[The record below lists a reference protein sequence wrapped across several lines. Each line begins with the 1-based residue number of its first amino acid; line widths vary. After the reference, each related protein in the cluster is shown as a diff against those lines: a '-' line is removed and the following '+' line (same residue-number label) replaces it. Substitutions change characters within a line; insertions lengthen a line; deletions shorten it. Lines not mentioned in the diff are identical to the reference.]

1 MELLIATHEGLAA
14 GLMSAHDMLAGKN
27 DQILTIELNDTGIR
41 DFKARFAKVMNK
53 YQNSQILVL
62 NSQIL
67 VLTDLKNGTPHLV
80 ASEYEDMYP
89 ERIRVVSGVNLPMV
103 LELSQKMINASLNES
118 TEKAIQIG
126 RSQIDVDQLA
136 AAKV

>member
-1 MELLIATHEGLAA
+1 MELLIATHEGWAA

-62 NSQIL
+62 
-67 VLTDLKNGTPHLV
+67 TDLKNGTPHLV

-89 ERIRVVSGVNLPMV
+89 ERVRVISGVNLPMV
-103 LELSQKMINASLNES
+103 LELSHKMINANLNES

>member
-14 GLMSAHDMLAGKN
+14 GLMFAHDMLAGKN

-62 NSQIL
+62 
-67 VLTDLKNGTPHLV
+67 TDLKNGTPHLV

-89 ERIRVVSGVNLPMV
+89 ERVRVISGVNLPMV
-103 LELSQKMINASLNES
+103 LELSHKMINANLNES

>member
-1 MELLIATHEGLAA
+1 MELLIATHEGLTA

-62 NSQIL
+62 
-67 VLTDLKNGTPHLV
+67 TDLKNGTPHLV

-89 ERIRVVSGVNLPMV
+89 ERVRVISGVNLPMV
-103 LELSQKMINASLNES
+103 LELSHKMINASLNES

>member
-1 MELLIATHEGLAA
+1 
-14 GLMSAHDMLAGKN
+14 MLVGKN

-53 YQNSQILVL
+53 YQ

-103 LELSQKMINASLNES
+103 LELSHKMINASLNES

>member
-1 MELLIATHEGLAA
+1 MELLIATHEGLAT

-62 NSQIL
+62 
-67 VLTDLKNGTPHLV
+67 TDLKNGTPHLV

-89 ERIRVVSGVNLPMV
+89 ERVRVISGVNLPMV
-103 LELSQKMINASLNES
+103 LELSHKMINANLNES